1 MAAYKNLQIKSGLPI
16 KEILDVDSIIL
27 SKKLSL
33 ENFKAL
39 AVNFPNLRME
49 RDKNGKTTIMSPVN
63 FGTGKREIRVSVYLG
78 SWWIANDEIG
88 ELFSPST
95 AIQLKD
101 TSVKCPDAGWISE
114 ERLALNPVENEEDNF
129 LKVAPDFIVE
139 VKSKSDSLRKLKK
152 KMADSW
158 IKNGVRLA
166 WLIDPYKQKAY
177 IYREGQETVEEI
189 KGFDNTFL
197 DGEEVVKGFKLP
209 LEKFKIFNRKKS

>member
-1 MAAYKNLQIKSGLPI
+1 MTAYKNLQIKSGLPI
-16 KEILDVDSIIL
+16 KEILDLDSIIL

-33 ENFKAL
+33 ESFKAL
-39 AVNFPNLRME
+39 AVSFPDLRME

-78 SWWIANDEIG
+78 NWWIANDEIG

-101 TSVKCPDAGWISE
+101 TSVKCLDAGWISE
-114 ERLALNPVENEEDNF
+114 ERLALNPVDNEEDDF
-129 LKVAPDFIVE
+129 LKIAPDFIVE
-139 VKSKSDSLRKLKK
+139 VKSKSDSLRKFKK
-152 KMADSW
+152 KMTDSW

-177 IYREGQETVEEI
+177 IYREGQEAAEEI
-189 KGFDNTFL
+189 KGFDNSFL
-197 DGEEVVKGFKLP
+197 DGEEVVKGFRLS